1 MKLGI
6 CSDHAGYQLKEQVKG
21 WLAAMQIECVDYGTH
36 SEERCDYPDY
46 AHQLAFAI
54 QMGTVDRGI
63 AICGTGN
70 GMAMT
75 LNKYNVIRA
84 GLAWNEDIAKLIRAH
99 NDANVLVMPARFIET
114 AEAERCLH
122 AFLDTPFEG
131 GRHKERIDKIAL
143 PSC

>member
-6 CSDHAGYQLKEQVKG
+6 CSDHAGYQLKEQVKE

-46 AHQLAFAI
+46 AHQLAFAV

-75 LNKYNVIRA
+75 LNSTTSS
-84 GLAWNEDIAKLIRAH
+84 
-99 NDANVLVMPARFIET
+99 VLVSLGARILLSSS
-114 AEAERCLH
+114 ERTMTLMCWLCQH
-122 AFLDTPFEG
+122 V
-131 GRHKERIDKIAL
+131 
-143 PSC
+143 S